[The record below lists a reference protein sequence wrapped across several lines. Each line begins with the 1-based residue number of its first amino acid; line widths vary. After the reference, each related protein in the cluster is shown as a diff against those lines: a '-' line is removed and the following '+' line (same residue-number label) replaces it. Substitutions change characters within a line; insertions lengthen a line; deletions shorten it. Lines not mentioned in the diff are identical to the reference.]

1 MDSRLRGNDGRGFGK
16 NCSPPVF
23 RRPIAPSVC
32 IVAWALPTMMLGKK
46 GRLQF
51 FHGQSPRATGFY
63 SHATV
68 FAVGRILESD
78 ISN

>member
-1 MDSRLRGNDGRGFGK
+1 MDSRLRGNDGRSFAK
-16 NCSPPVF
+16 IAPPVF

-51 FHGQSPRATGFY
+51 
-63 SHATV
+63 
-68 FAVGRILESD
+68 
-78 ISN
+78 